1 MNDSLI
7 ILVLLSVATLTF
19 LICLMQQQAV
29 RMGLVAQASAPPQAT
44 RQVPNTTDD
53 DDTWFVP
60 SNAAVRSNYNFGSE
74 RQATEAVPRVAI
86 DSHLDAAAFAEPT
99 GKILPIQAVIEDEL
113 VNAFDSAIEE
123 LTETV
128 TDNKPTDWLNEQC
141 SKIREGSLLTPSY
154 RYNQQESVDTA
165 AKWKARAR
173 PQNITASVANRLGD
187 YHEKPN
193 QSNFHRME
201 QMRLSLAKDLGTKM
215 GPGLKKLSLSHSAN

>member
-1 MNDSLI
+1 MP
-7 ILVLLSVATLTF
+7 A
-19 LICLMQQQAV
+19 
-29 RMGLVAQASAPPQAT
+29 
-44 RQVPNTTDD
+44 
-53 DDTWFVP
+53 
-60 SNAAVRSNYNFGSE
+60 NAAVRSNYNFGSE

-128 TDNKPTDWLNEQC
+128 TDNKPTEQC

-165 AKWKARAR
+165 AKWKACAR

-193 QSNFHRME
+193 QSNFHRMQ

-215 GPGLKKLSLSHSAN
+215 GPGLKKLSLSQSGKLVNGDIRAYTYK